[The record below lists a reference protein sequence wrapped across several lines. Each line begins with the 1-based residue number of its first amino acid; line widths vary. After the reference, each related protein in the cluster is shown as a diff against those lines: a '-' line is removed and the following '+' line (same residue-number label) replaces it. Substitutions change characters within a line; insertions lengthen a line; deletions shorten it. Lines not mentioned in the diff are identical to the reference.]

1 MLVGINLSAYGKG
14 QDFDLLDAVAICDR
28 TPGIARVRLGSLE
41 PDHITDR
48 IIAGLAKMNKF
59 CPQFHISLQSGC
71 TKTLKSM
78 NRHYTAEE
86 YADLCRKLR
95 AAFPDATLT
104 TDMMTG
110 FHEET
115 EADFEE
121 SLTFAKKIGF
131 EKVHVFPYSQ
141 REGTAASKRGDSV
154 PRQEKERRAKKLIA
168 ETDKLREVYFD
179 GLVGKKVEVL
189 VEQQQPDGTYTGYTR
204 NYVPVT
210 IHRRDLHIGDLVEV
224 TITGVENADHCI
236 AE

>member
-1 MLVGINLSAYGKG
+1 
-14 QDFDLLDAVAICDR
+14 
-28 TPGIARVRLGSLE
+28 
-41 PDHITDR
+41 
-48 IIAGLAKMNKF
+48 MNKF

-121 SLTFAKKIGF
+121 SLTFAKKIG
-131 EKVHVFPYSQ
+131 V
-141 REGTAASKRGDSV
+141 
-154 PRQEKERRAKKLIA
+154 
-168 ETDKLREVYFD
+168 
-179 GLVGKKVEVL
+179 
-189 VEQQQPDGTYTGYTR
+189 
-204 NYVPVT
+204 
-210 IHRRDLHIGDLVEV
+210 
-224 TITGVENADHCI
+224 
-236 AE
+236 